1 MTTKRLNIVLFIV
14 PTLLLFLIVY
24 GAALA
29 ILFFSSLT
37 EWNIGLKPVF
47 IGLQN
52 YIGIFTDDKVFRTS
66 LINTLIWILLQS
78 TIHVAIGITLALIL
92 NKKEFYWKFTR
103 TVFMIP
109 NIISGAAIGMLFVC
123 ILSPEVGA
131 VNNLIRL
138 IGFKDFST
146 NWFMDYSTAFF
157 SVTMTWLPYA
167 AVTTILVLAEIAAI
181 PASIF
186 EAAKIDG
193 SSDFHINLY
202 VVLPMLKNIIGTCVI
217 ICATS
222 MVQKLDIIAVTT
234 GGGPGSTTMNLPM
247 YIYRTALIDNNFG
260 YANAVGFFLVL
271 LGIVVVLTIQRL
283 FRMGESNY

>member
-1 MTTKRLNIVLFIV
+1 MTTKRINIVLFIL

-24 GAALA
+24 GASLI
-29 ILFFSSLT
+29 ILCYTSLT
-37 EWNIGLKPVF
+37 QWNIGLKPEY

-52 YIGIFTDDKVFRTS
+52 YISMFTNDKIFKVS
-66 LINTLIWILLQS
+66 LINTLVWILLQS

-92 NKKEFYWKFTR
+92 TKKEFYWKFTR

-109 NIISGAAIGMLFVC
+109 NIISGAAIGMLFIC

-131 VNNLIRL
+131 VNNIIRL
-138 IGFKDFST
+138 IGFRDFSV

-167 AVTTILVLAEIAAI
+167 AVTMILVLAEIASI
-181 PASIF
+181 PESLF

-193 SSDFHINLY
+193 SSNFQVNMYIT
-202 VVLPMLKNIIGTCVI
+202 LPMLRNIIGTSVI

-260 YANAVGFFLVL
+260 YANAVGFFLIL
-271 LGIVVVLTIQRL
+271 LGIIVVLSIQKI
-283 FRMGESNY
+283 FKMGESNV

>member
-1 MTTKRLNIVLFIV
+1 MTTKRMNIILFIM
-14 PTLLLFLIVY
+14 PTMLLFLVVY
-24 GAALA
+24 GAALV

-37 EWNIGLKPVF
+37 KWTIGIKPVF

-52 YIGIFTDDKVFRTS
+52 YIQLFTDDRVFRIS
-66 LINTLIWILLQS
+66 LVNTLIWILLQS

-138 IGFKDFST
+138 LGFRDFSV
-146 NWFMDYSTAFF
+146 NWFMDYSTAFLA
-157 SVTMTWLPYA
+157 VTMTWLPYA
-167 AVTTILVLAEIAAI
+167 ALTTILVLAEIAAI
-181 PASIF
+181 PESIF
-186 EAAKIDG
+186 EAARIDG
-193 SSDFHINLY
+193 SGEFQMNLHI
-202 VVLPMLKNIIGTCVI
+202 VLPMLKNIIGTCVI

-260 YANAVGFFLVL
+260 YANTVGFFLVM
-271 LGIVVVLTIQRL
+271 LGIVVVLAIQRL
-283 FRMGESNY
+283 FRMGESNF